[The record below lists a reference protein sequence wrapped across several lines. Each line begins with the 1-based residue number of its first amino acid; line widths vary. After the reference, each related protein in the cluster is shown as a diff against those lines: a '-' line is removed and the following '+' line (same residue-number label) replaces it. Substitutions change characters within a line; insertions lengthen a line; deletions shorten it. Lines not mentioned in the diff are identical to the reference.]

1 MTVTTMGSRVLSG
14 LNVGVNSAATTRYVA
29 SRMGAE
35 RTSESPFPFSLRDPR
50 TANDERQLPAYLA
63 AKLPAGRSVKC
74 RGRSIPTICHRAW
87 QLDLGKRSVG
97 K

>member
-1 MTVTTMGSRVLSG
+1 MTVTTMGSRMQSG
-14 LNVGVNSAATTRYVA
+14 LIVGVNSAATNLRVA

-50 TANDERQLPAYLA
+50 TANDQRQLPAYLA

-74 RGRSIPTICHRAW
+74 RGRSIPAIRHRAW